1 MKLYLF
7 ILIFELF
14 SCSGSLAQ
22 DFAEVKL
29 TDSVS
34 ISFGVGSSVVGNPA
48 LFLNRINNLKLSY
61 GKIKVVAY
69 TDTVGSTSY
78 NKNLA
83 SKRMT
88 SVLKLIESSNMKAF
102 VIDTLNKNEER
113 KKRSNNEESFRRVDV
128 FIYSVKPV
136 IKYNVP
142 LNLRINFHS
151 GTSNIV
157 KSSMEN
163 LRVLEMIM
171 KNDTT
176 IRIKLNG
183 HVCCEPDMKLS
194 VNRAE
199 KVKSYL
205 VDQGIQTGRIS
216 CKGYS
221 NEAKL
226 FPESNEV
233 NKSRNMRVDVVFI
246 KSEH

>member
-1 MKLYLF
+1 MKLYLL
-7 ILIFELF
+7 LIFWLF
-14 SCSGSLAQ
+14 SYSGLQAQ

-29 TDSVS
+29 ADSVS
-34 ISFGVGSSVVGNPA
+34 VSFDIGSSAVQNPA
-48 LFLNRINNLKLSY
+48 VFLSKLNNLKLAY
-61 GKIKVVAY
+61 GKIKLVAY
-69 TDTVGSTSY
+69 TDTVGSVSY

-83 SKRMT
+83 TKRII
-88 SVLKLIESSNMKAF
+88 SVSKLIELSTLKSF

-113 KKRSNNEESFRRVDV
+113 KKTSNNEESFRRVDV
-128 FIYSVKPV
+128 LIYEIKPV

-142 LNLRINFHS
+142 VSLKINFHS

-163 LRVLEMIM
+163 LRILEILM
-171 KNDTT
+171 KNDTS
-176 IRIKLNG
+176 IHIKLNG

-194 VNRAE
+194 VDRAE

-205 VDQGIQTGRIS
+205 VDKGIKASRIN

-233 NKSRNMRVDVVFI
+233 NKSRNMRVDVVFV
-246 KSEH
+246 KSQH

>member
-1 MKLYLF
+1 MKLYL
-7 ILIFELF
+7 LIIGLF
-14 SCSGSLAQ
+14 AYCGLKAQ

-29 TDSVS
+29 ADSLSVS
-34 ISFGVGSSVVGNPA
+34 FDVGSSTVKNPA
-48 LFLNRINNLKLSY
+48 AFLSRINQLKLAY
-61 GKIKVVAY
+61 GKIKVIAY
-69 TDTVGSTSY
+69 TDTVGTAAY

-88 SVLKLIESSNMKAF
+88 SVLKLIGSSNVKAF

-113 KKRSNNEESFRRVDV
+113 KKGRNDEETFRRVDV
-128 FIYSVKPV
+128 VVYSVKPA

-142 LNLRINFHS
+142 MNLRINFHS

-157 KSSMEN
+157 NGSMEN
-163 LRVLEMIM
+163 LKVLEILM
-171 KNDTT
+171 KSDKQ

-194 VNRAE
+194 VERAE

-205 VDQGIQTGRIS
+205 VERGIQSDRIN

-226 FPESNEV
+226 FPESNEL
-233 NKSRNMRVDVVFI
+233 NKSKNMRVDVVFI
-246 KSEH
+246 KSER

>member
-1 MKLYLF
+1 MKLLF
-7 ILIFELF
+7 ILIFGLF
-14 SCSGSLAQ
+14 SCSGLLAQ

-29 TDSVS
+29 VDSISVS
-34 ISFGVGSSVVGNPA
+34 FDVGSSTMKNPSA
-48 LFLNRINNLKLSY
+48 FLSRVNKLKLTY

-69 TDTVGSTSY
+69 TDTVGSISY

-113 KKRSNNEESFRRVDV
+113 KEHSTNEGSFRRVDV
-128 FIYSVKPV
+128 FVYSVKPV

-142 LNLRINFHS
+142 MNLRINFHS

-163 LRVLEMIM
+163 LRVLEMLM
-171 KNDTT
+171 KNDTA

-194 VNRAE
+194 VDRAE

-205 VDQGIQTGRIS
+205 VDQGILAGRIS

-233 NKSRNMRVDVVFI
+233 NKSRNMRVDIVFI